1 MAAVTANGITIEY
14 EDEGSGDP
22 LLLVMGLS
30 GQLIDW
36 PRDFVDKLLAK
47 GFRVIR
53 FDNRDAGLSTEF
65 PDTPPSMRAMSL
77 GSLVGRKPNAPY
89 QLTDMANDAVGLLDV
104 LGIER
109 AHVVGVSMGGMIA
122 QTLAIHHPHRVLSLT
137 SIMSTTGNRRK
148 GRPKPSLMIKA
159 SRLPVRTKENAA
171 EVGMQIWRLI
181 SGPHLDEQEIQR
193 SISAAVARS
202 VRPQGSLRQTAAI
215 MAAPDRTA
223 ALGQVKVPTL
233 VIHGMLDPLVRPS
246 GGIATARAVPGA
258 RLVLFNDMAHDLP
271 HTRHAEI
278 ADEIAAVA
286 AVADRPR
293 SAA

>member
-1 MAAVTANGITIEY
+1 MASVTANGITIEY
-14 EDEGSGDP
+14 EDEGSGEP

-77 GSLVGRKPNAPY
+77 GSMIGRKPRTAY
-89 QLTDMANDAVGLLDV
+89 QLTDMADDAVGLLDA

-109 AHVVGVSMGGMIA
+109 AHVVGISMGGMIA
-122 QTLAIHHPHRVLSLT
+122 QTLVIHHPDRVLSLT
-137 SIMSTTGNRRK
+137 SIMSTTGNRLK
-148 GRPKPSLMIKA
+148 GRPKPSLLMKA
-159 SRLPVRTKENAA
+159 SRLPVRTKQNAA

-181 SGPHLDEQEIQR
+181 SGPHLDEEEVQR
-193 SISAAVARS
+193 SIAAAVARS

-215 MAAPDRTA
+215 LNAPDRTA
-223 ALGQVKVPTL
+223 ALGKVTVPTL
-233 VIHGMLDPLVRPS
+233 VVHGMVDPLIQSS
-246 GGIATARAVPGA
+246 GGVATARAIHGS
-258 RLVLFNDMAHDLP
+258 RLLMFDDMGHDLP
-271 HTRHAEI
+271 SPRRQEIVDAIAEN
-278 ADEIAAVA
+278 AQRA
-286 AVADRPR
+286 
-293 SAA
+293 